1 VRLAAHAAAGALIL
15 RFVFPRADAP
25 RRRAWIEW
33 WAAKLLAILNV
44 HTRVAGAPPDGAR
57 AAMIAANHV
66 SWIDIFVVQS
76 VRTTRFVA
84 KSEIRD
90 WPIAGWIA
98 ERAGTVFLRRG
109 HRRDAARI
117 NERVHEALAAGDCVG
132 IFPEGTTTEGDRLL
146 KFHALLFESAIAHG
160 AIVQP
165 AAIVYETP
173 DGAPCPEVAYAGETT
188 FMESVGRI
196 IGRKRI
202 VARLAFADP
211 IETTGCTRREVS
223 QRARERVASL
233 LGFSPDTPPGTCAD
247 R

>member
-1 VRLAAHAAAGALIL
+1 
-15 RFVFPRADAP
+15 
-25 RRRAWIEW
+25 
-33 WAAKLLAILNV
+33 
-44 HTRVAGAPPDGAR
+44 
-57 AAMIAANHV
+57 MIAANHI
-66 SWIDIFVVQS
+66 SWLDVFVVQS
-76 VRTTRFVA
+76 VRPTRFVA

-98 ERAGTVFLRRG
+98 ERAGTIFLRRG

-146 KFHALLFESAIAHG
+146 KFHALLFESAIANG

-165 AAIVYETP
+165 AAIRYETAE
-173 DGAPCPEVAYAGETT
+173 GAPCPDVAYVGETT

-202 VARLAFADP
+202 VARLAFAEP
-211 IETTGCTRREVS
+211 IETQGCTRREIS
-223 QRARERVASL
+223 QRARASVASL
-233 LGFSPDTPPGTCAD
+233 LGLSPDT
-247 R
+247 

>member
-1 VRLAAHAAAGALIL
+1 MQRH
-15 RFVFPRADAP
+15 
-25 RRRAWIEW
+25 RRWVEW
-33 WAAKLLAILNV
+33 WAGKLLAILRV
-44 HTRVAGAPPDGAR
+44 QTRVEGMPPAPSS
-57 AAMIAANHV
+57 AAMIAANHI
-66 SWIDIFVVQS
+66 SWLDIFVLQS
-76 VRTTRFVA
+76 VHSTRFVA

-109 HRRDAARI
+109 HRGDAARI

-146 KFHALLFESAIAHG
+146 KFHALLFESAIANA
-160 AIVQP
+160 AIVHP
-165 AAIVYETP
+165 AAIRYETP
-173 DGAPCPEVAYAGETT
+173 EGAACPEVAYVGETT

-196 IGRKRI
+196 VGRKRI

-211 IETTGCTRREVS
+211 IETSGCTRREVS
-223 QRARERVASL
+223 QRARESVANL
-233 LGFSPDTPPGTCAD
+233 LGFSPDTPPGTSAG